1 MNTSITA
8 NINMH
13 SKMMHEWFKL
23 FLHIL
28 LYIIIQMQEVNQA
41 NLKHVLGTHPRG
53 FLYEQ

>member
-1 MNTSITA
+1 MNTSITV

-13 SKMMHEWFKL
+13 SKMMHEWFKII
-23 FLHIL
+23 FAYIT
-28 LYIIIQMQEVNQA
+28 LYIQMQEVNQA